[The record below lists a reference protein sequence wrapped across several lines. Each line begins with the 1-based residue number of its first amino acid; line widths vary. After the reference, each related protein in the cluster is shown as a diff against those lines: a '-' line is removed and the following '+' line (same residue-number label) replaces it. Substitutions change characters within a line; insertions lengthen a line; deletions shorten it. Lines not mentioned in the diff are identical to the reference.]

1 MNRRA
6 RHEPQQAGLPADD
19 APAAA
24 AVVAEGAG
32 APAPASSRASGA
44 VDEGN
49 VDTGGPRI
57 DGIGGSDLEGGAAG
71 GPYAAFWRETERLTE
86 AGALRRLSGA
96 FARFV
101 ATLGAGEGA
110 SGGRGTSGDGA
121 LLLAA
126 LVLSELEGRGHS
138 CLLLSDLAGDPAAL
152 LGWLDD
158 DWKALARAARPLPRG
173 AKGWSARLAAC
184 EQVWQAGNLDY
195 GQPLVLDTEA
205 AGGSGARL
213 YLRRYWRDETLVA
226 ASIRARALDRR
237 QVDTA
242 RVHAWLDQL
251 FGARRPDDAAQG
263 PDWQKLA
270 CAVALRGAVAIITGG
285 PGTGKTYTV
294 ARLLALLF
302 ATAPDAAR
310 QRVALAAPTG
320 KAAARLKQSI
330 DKALGE
336 LAERVGAAL
345 PLRELTARMGAAR
358 TLHSLLGARPDTR
371 AFAHHRGNPLDV
383 DVLIV
388 DEASMV
394 HLEMMASLLDALPPG
409 AILILLGDKD
419 QLASVE
425 AGAVLGDLCHD
436 AQAGNY
442 DAATLDYVKAA
453 SGEDVPAAF
462 AGAGGA
468 LAQQTVMLRHSRR
481 FGGPIGRLALA
492 VNRGDVEAAI
502 AELRSGAPLRWIE
515 RAQQQHAIALAED
528 GYRPYLQLL
537 RATLARAADG
547 CAAHDDHEQRVRA
560 VLQRFEAFRIL
571 CAVREGE
578 WGVQGL
584 NGAIEARLEQAGL
597 VRRGGDW
604 YVGRPVMV
612 TRNDYGTGV
621 FNGDIG
627 LTLDDPARPG
637 SLRVYFLEGDK
648 VRSVLAT
655 RLRHVE
661 TAYAMTVHKSQGSE
675 FAHTVLALP
684 KEGGAVLARELV
696 YTGITRAS
704 AAFTLV
710 TPSAAV
716 LGEAVERRTHRASGL
731 RAMVER

>member
-1 MNRRA
+1 MDSMGCSHMNDK
-6 RHEPQQAGLPADD
+6 ET
-19 APAAA
+19 
-24 AVVAEGAG
+24 
-32 APAPASSRASGA
+32 AS
-44 VDEGN
+44 VDP
-49 VDTGGPRI
+49 DKI
-57 DGIGGSDLEGGAAG
+57 DI
-71 GPYAAFWRETERLTE
+71 FWFEVERLTE
-86 AGALRRLSGA
+86 AGELRRLSGA
-96 FARFV
+96 FARFM
-101 ATLGAGEGA
+101 ASLGPAPGP
-110 SGGRGTSGDGA
+110 
-121 LLLAA
+121 LLLAS

-138 CLLLSDLAGDPAAL
+138 CLLLADLAEDAAAL
-152 LGWLDD
+152 LGLPEEE
-158 DWKALARAARPLPRG
+158 WKELAAAIKPLPKN
-173 AKGWSARLAAC
+173 AKGWMAQLAGC
-184 EQVWQAGNLDY
+184 EQVWQVGQLDY
-195 GQPLVLDTEA
+195 GQPLVLD
-205 AGGSGARL
+205 GGADDARL
-213 YLRRYWRDETLVA
+213 YLRRYWRDETVVA
-226 ASIRARALDRR
+226 TSVRARARERR
-237 QVDTA
+237 EVDA
-242 RVHAWLDQL
+242 PAVRAWLELL
-251 FGARRPDDAAQG
+251 FAAQRAADK

-270 CAVALRGAVAIITGG
+270 CAIALRGKVAIITGG

-310 QRVALAAPTG
+310 QRIALAAPTG

-330 DKALGE
+330 DKALNE
-336 LAERVGAAL
+336 LAERVGDRL

-358 TLHSLLGARPDTR
+358 TLHSLLGARPDSR

-409 AILILLGDKD
+409 ATLILLGDKD

-436 AQAGNY
+436 AQSGNY
-442 DAATLDYVKAA
+442 DEATVAYVREAAGEEIPPAYVH
-453 SGEDVPAAF
+453 
-462 AGAGGA
+462 AGGA

-481 FGGPIGRLALA
+481 FGGPIGQLALA
-492 VNRGDVEAAI
+492 VNAGDVDAA
-502 AELRSGAPLRWIE
+502 AAVLRARGAQDVEGAHGLRWIE
-515 RAQQQHAIALAED
+515 HAQQQHAIGLALE
-528 GYRPYLQLL
+528 GYRPYLRLL
-537 RATLARAADG
+537 AEPPDAG
-547 CAAHDDHEQRVRA
+547 AHEDWVRA

-578 WGVQGL
+578 WGVEGL
-584 NGAIEARLEQAGL
+584 NTAIEQRLGDVGL
-597 VRRGGDW
+597 IRRTGDW

-612 TRNDYGTGV
+612 TRNDYATNV

-627 LTLDDPARPG
+627 LTLADPARPG

-704 AAFTLV
+704 REFTLL
-710 TPSAAV
+710 TPVPNV
-716 LGEAVERRTHRASGL
+716 LAEAIQKRTHRASGL
-731 RAMVER
+731 RGMVER

>member
-1 MNRRA
+1 MTDSID
-6 RHEPQQAGLPADD
+6 ADK
-19 APAAA
+19 
-24 AVVAEGAG
+24 
-32 APAPASSRASGA
+32 
-44 VDEGN
+44 
-49 VDTGGPRI
+49 I
-57 DGIGGSDLEGGAAG
+57 DI
-71 GPYAAFWRETERLTE
+71 FWFEVERLTE
-86 AGALRRLSGA
+86 AGELRRLSGA
-96 FARFV
+96 FARFI
-101 ATLGAGEGA
+101 ASLGLAPGP
-110 SGGRGTSGDGA
+110 
-121 LLLAA
+121 LLLAS

-138 CLLLSDLAGDPAAL
+138 CLLLSDLAEDAAAL
-152 LGWLDD
+152 LGLPAEEWTE
-158 DWKALARAARPLPRG
+158 LAAAIKPLPKNTRG
-173 AKGWSARLAAC
+173 WITQLAGC
-184 EQVWQAGNLDY
+184 EQVWQAGEFDY
-195 GQPLVLDTEA
+195 GQPLVLD
-205 AGGSGARL
+205 GDRF

-226 ASIRARALDRR
+226 KSVSARARER
-237 QVDTA
+237 QAVDAPAVRT
-242 RVHAWLDQL
+242 WLDLL
-251 FGARRPDDAAQG
+251 FASQRAAEK

-270 CAVALRGAVAIITGG
+270 CAIALRGRMAIITGG

-310 QRVALAAPTG
+310 QRIALAAPTG

-336 LAERVGAAL
+336 LADKVDGKL

-358 TLHSLLGARPDTR
+358 TLHSLLGARPDSR

-394 HLEMMASLLDALPPG
+394 HLEMMASLLDALPPS
-409 AILILLGDKD
+409 ATLILLGDKD

-436 AQAGNY
+436 AQSGNY
-442 DAATLDYVKAA
+442 DEATVTFVREA
-453 SGEDVPAAF
+453 SGEEIPPEYVH
-462 AGAGGA
+462 AGGA

-481 FGGPIGRLALA
+481 FGGPIGQLALA
-492 VNRGDVEAAI
+492 VNAGDVEGAA
-502 AELRSGAPLRWIE
+502 AVLRARGAQEVEAAHALRWIE
-515 RAQQQHAIALAED
+515 HAQQPHAIGLALE
-528 GYRPYLQLL
+528 GYRPYLRLL
-537 RATLARAADG
+537 GEGPRE
-547 CAAHDDHEQRVRA
+547 AHEEWVRA

-578 WGVQGL
+578 WGVEGL
-584 NGAIEARLEQAGL
+584 NTAIEQRLDQVGL
-597 VRRGGDW
+597 IRRSGDW

-612 TRNDYGTGV
+612 TRNDYATNV

-627 LTLDDPARPG
+627 LTLPDPARPG
-637 SLRVYFLEGDK
+637 SLRVWFLEGDK

-704 AAFTLV
+704 REFTLL
-710 TPSAAV
+710 TPAPGV
-716 LGEAVERRTHRASGL
+716 LGEAIARRTHRASGL
-731 RAMVER
+731 RGMIEK

>member
-1 MNRRA
+1 MNN
-6 RHEPQQAGLPADD
+6 
-19 APAAA
+19 
-24 AVVAEGAG
+24 
-32 APAPASSRASGA
+32 SR
-44 VDEGN
+44 DP
-49 VDTGGPRI
+49 DKI
-57 DGIGGSDLEGGAAG
+57 DI
-71 GPYAAFWRETERLTE
+71 FWFEVERLTE
-86 AGALRRLSGA
+86 AGELRRLSGA

-101 ATLGAGEGA
+101 ASLGPAPGP
-110 SGGRGTSGDGA
+110 
-121 LLLAA
+121 LLLAS

-138 CLLLSDLAGDPAAL
+138 CLLLADLAGDPAAL
-152 LGWLDD
+152 LGLPEEE
-158 DWKALARAARPLPRG
+158 WKELAAAIKPLPKN
-173 AKGWSARLAAC
+173 AKGWIAQLAGC
-184 EQVWQAGNLDY
+184 EQVWRVGDLDY
-195 GQPLVLDTEA
+195 GQPLVLDGDA
-205 AGGSGARL
+205 ADGRL

-226 ASIRARALDRR
+226 SSVRARALEQRA
-237 QVDTA
+237 VDTA
-242 RVHAWLDQL
+242 VVRGWLDLL
-251 FGARRPDDAAQG
+251 FASQHGADPANA

-270 CAVALRGAVAIITGG
+270 CAIALRGKVAIITGG

-310 QRVALAAPTG
+310 QRIALAAPTG

-330 DKALGE
+330 DKALSE
-336 LAERVGAAL
+336 LAERVGERL

-358 TLHSLLGARPDTR
+358 TLHSLLGARPDSR

-394 HLEMMASLLDALPPG
+394 HLEMMASLLDALPPT
-409 AILILLGDKD
+409 ATLILLGDKD

-425 AGAVLGDLCHD
+425 AGAVLGDLCAD
-436 AQAGNY
+436 AQSGNY
-442 DAATLDYVKAA
+442 GAATLAYVRDA
-453 SGEDVPAAF
+453 SGEQIPPEYVHE
-462 AGAGGA
+462 GGA

-492 VNRGDVEAAI
+492 VNAGDVEAAG
-502 AELRSGAPLRWIE
+502 AVLRAPGAQDVEGAGTVRWIE
-515 RAQQQHAIALAED
+515 HARQQHAIALAVD
-528 GYRPYLQLL
+528 GYRPYLELL
-537 RATLARAADG
+537 AAG
-547 CAAHDDHEQRVRA
+547 PEAGMKAAHEDWVRA

-578 WGVQGL
+578 WGVEGL
-584 NGAIEARLEQAGL
+584 NTAIEQRLGHLGL
-597 VRRGGDW
+597 VRRGGEW

-612 TRNDYGTGV
+612 TRNDYATSV

-627 LTLDDPARPG
+627 LTLLDPARPG

-704 AAFTLV
+704 REFTLL
-710 TPSAAV
+710 TPVPGV
-716 LGEAVERRTHRASGL
+716 LGEAIQRRTHRASGL
-731 RAMVER
+731 RGMIEK